1 MNFADGQRRT
11 CRLQIFSLPSAN
23 ETFAIGKCLA
33 GRRQISYRINGK
45 LLVCHRQIFSLPPA
59 NFLFAI
65 QPQIC
70 GCVLAACRA
79 AASSS
84 TGEEG
89 GGRGGK
95 NTVQRIIK
103 KNESPHPQA
112 DKKQAVRANTETP
125 RRDPQR
131 KSAAC
136 STQNQNRTD
145 SKENN
150 PMCKPQRQSSNAGR
164 EGGDWG
170 GRETTPLK
178 QRVLSLPGK
187 TQHREQQRKTKALT
201 RRLTKNR
208 PCVPTQKLP
217 AETRKENQPRAA
229 HRTKTALTPKKT
241 IPCANRSGNHPMLE
255 EREGTGEGEKQRL

>member
-1 MNFADGQRRT
+1 MSRWPTANFVQDKR
-11 CRLQIFSLPSAN
+11 QIFSLPS
-23 ETFAIGKCLA
+23 
-33 GRRQISYRINGK
+33 
-45 LLVCHRQIFSLPPA
+45 A

-103 KNESPHPQA
+103 KNKNPHPQA

-125 RRDPQR
+125 RRDTQR

-136 STQNQNRTD
+136 STQNQNRND

-150 PMCKPQRQSSNAGR
+150 PICKPQRQSSSAGR

-178 QRVLSLPGK
+178 KRFLSLPRK
-187 TQHREQQRKTKALT
+187 TQHCI
-201 RRLTKNR
+201 RRL
-208 PCVPTQKLP
+208 
-217 AETRKENQPRAA
+217 
-229 HRTKTALTPKKT
+229 
-241 IPCANRSGNHPMLE
+241 
-255 EREGTGEGEKQRL
+255 